1 MVLNPGSSSALT
13 RMVTARG
20 GQSPRSIQSASCG
33 QASALLSSPPDNEP
47 TMTFSHPLA
56 RSAKVFTAHCLD
68 GAEEKILAVATTL
81 ELDPKGEHYKKRFVE
96 KLSAAALDYVRKSD
110 HVTAFV
116 LIT

>member
-1 MVLNPGSSSALT
+1 
-13 RMVTARG
+13 
-20 GQSPRSIQSASCG
+20 
-33 QASALLSSPPDNEP
+33 
-47 TMTFSHPLA
+47 MTFSHPLA

-116 LIT
+116 LITRPKDWPQPTEAHRHHTGRAGAASVRDTSPASV